1 MLLERK
7 EIRMRVGLNV
17 NVGDRVWFFDR
28 VSGLNCA
35 TVQTISWQ
43 KLVVTGGIVI
53 SWDKAYT
60 TREECERQT
69 GIQRRK

>member
-17 NVGDRVWFFDR
+17 NVGDRVWF
-28 VSGLNCA
+28 LNCA